1 MSKRG
6 YTDYHE
12 RIPPG
17 WRIAPVDR
25 WPINNHDSGQT
36 PNFDVGKWRF
46 RTYGEVENPLDI
58 TYEEFRNLPHITK
71 TLDHHCIDGW
81 SYLGQVWNGVDI
93 SVIKEKT
100 KVRKSA
106 CYILVESSQGLS
118 QTFPI
123 GQDLLLADGQNGSVL
138 PRPAGYPLR
147 IVAPGEF
154 GMKSTKWVEKIKFCS
169 EREVDA
175 LDRMVMQNGL
185 YELYSEKL
193 SDFNPWTVDNKERKK
208 FLCKNFAA
216 GVEAV
221 RFKKK
226 QEFLDSN
233 DAISSETFALCKL
246 GDLKENA
253 GSKFVINGNE
263 ILVVK
268 SGNLIY
274 GVEPICP
281 HLGSDLSRGRVN
293 CDAKTVKCPLHGAV
307 FDIASGTCLS
317 GSYGCD
323 GDTFPPIRTY
333 RIKVESDTVFLER
346 NQEWGT
352 I

>member
-17 WRIAPVDR
+17 WRITPVIAA
-25 WPINNHDSGQT
+25 PINNHDSGQP

-185 YELYSEKL
+185 LRIVL
-193 SDFNPWTVDNKERKK
+193 R
-208 FLCKNFAA
+208 
-216 GVEAV
+216 
-221 RFKKK
+221 
-226 QEFLDSN
+226 
-233 DAISSETFALCKL
+233 
-246 GDLKENA
+246 
-253 GSKFVINGNE
+253 E
-263 ILVVK
+263 I
-268 SGNLIY
+268 
-274 GVEPICP
+274 E
-281 HLGSDLSRGRVN
+281 
-293 CDAKTVKCPLHGAV
+293 
-307 FDIASGTCLS
+307 
-317 GSYGCD
+317 
-323 GDTFPPIRTY
+323 
-333 RIKVESDTVFLER
+333 
-346 NQEWGT
+346 
-352 I
+352 